1 MVDDDSRLRTLWV
14 EALRT
19 AGYAAVGAQDGLI
32 ASGLI
37 RDLMPDLIIL
47 DLRMPHA
54 SGRDVLENLRTPPW
68 QKIPLLIVSGY
79 LEEELGTRRRGDA
92 RIEHRW
98 DAGEARQ
105 PGGTPGK
112 SAGGAGTGRPRAS
125 PLGHAGLPRQAGGA
139 SARRESGIQAPPEG
153 RSLYLSSLS
162 RPRASPRRA
171 SAMGFSKTSVAPRRL
186 TSTTMSAVARPENTI
201 TGRV

>member
-125 PLGHAGLPRQAGGA
+125 P
-139 SARRESGIQAPPEG
+139 SATQVYPGRPEG
-153 RSLYLSSLS
+153 QARAENPEY
-162 RPRASPRRA
+162 RPRRKDGR
-171 SAMGFSKTSVAPRRL
+171 
-186 TSTTMSAVARPENTI
+186 STYPP
-201 TGRV
+201 